1 MYNSN
6 LISDTKTYL
15 LEILIF
21 IWRSFITALEI
32 LIPRDK
38 NTIVFA
44 GHVRDEFASNMKYLF
59 LETSNKYNK
68 NAVWITQSDE
78 VNKLLRSNG
87 YQSHKRWTLRY
98 LYSLLRAEY
107 IVTSVGLRRLDHLL
121 MINASK
127 VQLWHG
133 NAFKRMP
140 EMEMGVVQ
148 KSVGAYD
155 YACLNNAMEEKTVK
169 NSYVLRDV
177 YYTGYPRNDLF
188 FNDIKDSDLGVPQE
202 AKKVVCKIA
211 DEKPVIGYFPTWRKN
226 ESAFK
231 PFDFERMNEFL
242 IKKDAY
248 LIVKP
253 HMGNELP
260 AETSDLE
267 RIYKLPSLGDIYP
280 LFPEI
285 DIMITDYSSICLDFL
300 FTDNQLIFFP
310 YDMDGFTD
318 FRGFV
323 TDYESL
329 TPGPKAYEFSELIEL
344 LDREL
349 SQDQYE
355 SQRENTRDL
364 MFEHYNGNAID
375 DIHDLVFKN

>member
-148 KSVGAYD
+148 N
-155 YACLNNAMEEKTVK
+155 L
-169 NSYVLRDV
+169 
-177 YYTGYPRNDLF
+177 
-188 FNDIKDSDLGVPQE
+188 
-202 AKKVVCKIA
+202 
-211 DEKPVIGYFPTWRKN
+211 
-226 ESAFK
+226 
-231 PFDFERMNEFL
+231 
-242 IKKDAY
+242 
-248 LIVKP
+248 
-253 HMGNELP
+253 
-260 AETSDLE
+260 LE
-267 RIYKLPSLGDIYP
+267 H
-280 LFPEI
+280 
-285 DIMITDYSSICLDFL
+285 MIT
-300 FTDNQLIFFP
+300 P
-310 YDMDGFTD
+310 
-318 FRGFV
+318 
-323 TDYESL
+323 
-329 TPGPKAYEFSELIEL
+329 A
-344 LDREL
+344 
-349 SQDQYE
+349 
-355 SQRENTRDL
+355 
-364 MFEHYNGNAID
+364 
-375 DIHDLVFKN
+375 